1 MADRKISALTSLT
14 SPAEG
19 DLLPVVDVSE
29 ATDANKNK
37 SITLSTLFRR
47 LPDGSEGSPAIGFLS
62 DTGTSGIFRTAANEV
77 AVSNN
82 SAFTGK
88 FTTAGFQLGT
98 GTAAAQLHLF
108 STDTTDQVIIENSDA
123 GADTAP
129 DVVLYRNSASPADS
143 DNLGNLEFRGKDDG
157 GNDHTYAQLV
167 AGISDASNTNEDGIL
182 DLITTF
188 AGTNASRIRLSGR
201 FVGIGEGSPI
211 YPMHLTTDLTG
222 TALNLESTVDDSAS
236 GADLTLFRRRGAS
249 GAGQDDDLLSTVFFR
264 GKNDAGTPEETDYAA
279 IEGKIVD
286 ASDGEEDGGLSL
298 QVQTA
303 GAMTTQLELG
313 PAQVFVGAGVAADGG
328 TISTVNFRGLNDV
341 SGTPEEI
348 NYSALVATIVDNAD
362 GQEDGRLQVQTM
374 TAGTLATR
382 LDINENKI
390 GFFGATAAV
399 QSTHVADLSATAT
412 TGALPAANGTMT
424 IADASSPTNAELLEY
439 CRELEAK
446 VNSLLAF
453 ASAHGLM
460 ASS

>member
-29 ATDANKNK
+29 AADANKNK

-47 LPDGSEGSPAIGFLS
+47 LPDGSAGSPAIGFLS

-123 GADTAP
+123 GTDTAP
-129 DVVLYRNSASPADS
+129 DLVLFRNSASPADS
-143 DNLGNLEFRGKDDG
+143 DNLGNLEFRGRDDG

-167 AGISDASNTNEDGIL
+167 AGISDASNANEDGIL

-201 FVGIGEGSPI
+201 FVGIGEGSPA

-222 TALNLESTVDDSAS
+222 TALNLESTVDDSSS

-249 GAGQDDDLLSTVFFR
+249 DPGQDDDLLSTVFFR

-279 IEGKIVD
+279 VEGKIVD
-286 ASDGEEDGGLSL
+286 ASDGTEDGGLSL

-362 GQEDGRLQVQTM
+362 GAEDGRLQVQTM

-382 LDINENKI
+382 LDITENKI

-412 TGALPAANGTMT
+412 TGTLPTADGTMT
-424 IADASSPTNAELLEY
+424 IADAASPTNAELLEY

>member
-29 ATDANKNK
+29 AADANKNK

-47 LPDGSEGSPAIGFLS
+47 LPDGSAGSPAIGFLS

-123 GADTAP
+123 GTDTAP
-129 DVVLYRNSASPADS
+129 DLVLFRNSASPADS
-143 DNLGNLEFRGKDDG
+143 DNLGNLEFRGRDDG

-167 AGISDASNTNEDGIL
+167 AGISDASNANEDGIL

-201 FVGIGEGSPI
+201 FVGIGEGSPA

-222 TALNLESTVDDSAS
+222 TALNLESTVDDSSS

-249 GAGQDDDLLSTVFFR
+249 DPGQDDDLLSTVFFR

-279 IEGKIVD
+279 VEGKIVD
-286 ASDGEEDGGLSL
+286 ASDGTEDGGLSL

-303 GAMTTQLELG
+303 GAMTTQ
-313 PAQVFVGAGVAADGG
+313 F
-328 TISTVNFRGLNDV
+328 
-341 SGTPEEI
+341 EI
-348 NYSALVATIVDNAD
+348 NGD
-362 GQEDGRLQVQTM
+362 
-374 TAGTLATR
+374 TLS
-382 LDINENKI
+382 
-390 GFFGATAAV
+390 FFGETVAG
-399 QSTHVADLSATAT
+399 QSSHVADLSATAT
-412 TGALPAANGTMT
+412 TGTLPTANGTMT
-424 IADASSPTNAELLEY
+424 IADAASPTNAELLEY

>member
-1 MADRKISALTSLT
+1 VADRKISALTSLT

-47 LPDGSEGSPAIGFLS
+47 LPDGSAGSPAIGFLS

-88 FTTAGFQLGT
+88 FTTTGFQLGT

-157 GNDHTYAQLV
+157 GNDHTYAQLI
-167 AGISDASNTNEDGIL
+167 AGISDASNTTEDGIL

-201 FVGIGEGSPI
+201 FVGIGEGSPAF
-211 YPMHLTTDLTG
+211 PMHLTTDLTG

-249 GAGQDDDLLSTVFFR
+249 GAGQDSDLLSTVFFR

-279 IEGKIVD
+279 VEGKIVD

-303 GAMTTQLELG
+303 GVMTTQLEVG
-313 PAQVFVGAGVAADGG
+313 PAQVFIGSSVATDAA
-328 TISTVNFRGLNDV
+328 TISTVNFRGANDN
-341 SGTPEEI
+341 STPEDI
-348 NYSALVATIVDNAD
+348 NYAALVATVVDASD
-362 GQEDGRLQVQTM
+362 GTEDGRLQVQTM

-382 LDINENKI
+382 LDITENKI
-390 GFFGATAAV
+390 GFFGATAAA
-399 QSTHVADLSATAT
+399 QSSHVANAEAGYTSNDPGNPS
-412 TGALPAANGTMT
+412 GANIT
-424 IADASSPTNAELLEY
+424 ISDGNAPTNAELLSY
-439 CRELEAK
+439 CRMLEAK

>member
-29 ATDANKNK
+29 AADANKNK

-47 LPDGSEGSPAIGFLS
+47 LPDGSAGSPAIGFLS

-123 GADTAP
+123 GTDTAP
-129 DVVLYRNSASPADS
+129 DLVLFRNSASPADS

-157 GNDHTYAQLV
+157 GNDHTYAQLI

-201 FVGIGEGSPI
+201 FVGIGEGSPA
-211 YPMHLTTDLTG
+211 YPC
-222 TALNLESTVDDSAS
+222 
-236 GADLTLFRRRGAS
+236 
-249 GAGQDDDLLSTVFFR
+249 LLYT
-264 GKNDAGTPEETDYAA
+264 
-279 IEGKIVD
+279 
-286 ASDGEEDGGLSL
+286 SD
-298 QVQTA
+298 
-303 GAMTTQLELG
+303 
-313 PAQVFVGAGVAADGG
+313 AAD
-328 TISTVNFRGLNDV
+328 
-341 SGTPEEI
+341 E
-348 NYSALVATIVDNAD
+348 
-362 GQEDGRLQVQTM
+362 
-374 TAGTLATR
+374 
-382 LDINENKI
+382 
-390 GFFGATAAV
+390 
-399 QSTHVADLSATAT
+399 
-412 TGALPAANGTMT
+412 
-424 IADASSPTNAELLEY
+424 
-439 CRELEAK
+439 
-446 VNSLLAF
+446 
-453 ASAHGLM
+453 
-460 ASS
+460 

>member
-1 MADRKISALTSLT
+1 MADRKISALTGLT

-29 ATDANKNK
+29 AADANKNK
-37 SITLSTLFRR
+37 SITLGTLFRR
-47 LPDGSEGSPAIGFLS
+47 LPDGSEGAPAIGFLS
-62 DTGTSGIFRTAANEV
+62 DTGTSGIFRSAANEI
-77 AVSNN
+77 AFSSN
-82 SAFTGK
+82 ATFQGK

-167 AGISDASNTNEDGIL
+167 AGISDASNANEDGIL

-201 FVGIGEGSPI
+201 FVGIGEGTPA

-222 TALNLESTVDDSAS
+222 TALNLESTVDDSSS

-249 GAGQDDDLLSTVFFR
+249 DPGQDNDLLSTVFFR
-264 GKNDAGTPEETDYAA
+264 GKNDAATPDEVDYAA

-286 ASDGEEDGGLSL
+286 ASDDTEDGGLSL

-303 GAMTTQLELG
+303 GAMTTQ
-313 PAQVFVGAGVAADGG
+313 F
-328 TISTVNFRGLNDV
+328 
-341 SGTPEEI
+341 EI
-348 NYSALVATIVDNAD
+348 NGN
-362 GQEDGRLQVQTM
+362 
-374 TAGTLATR
+374 TL
-382 LDINENKI
+382 
-390 GFFGATAAV
+390 GFFGATPA
-399 QSTHVADLSATAT
+399 QRSTHVADITTTA
-412 TGALPAANGTMT
+412 LNGTLPSANDTNT
-424 IADASSPTNAELLEY
+424 IADAASPTNAELLQY
-439 CRELEAK
+439 CVTLEAK
-446 VNSLLAF
+446 VEALLAF

>member
-1 MADRKISALTSLT
+1 MADRKISALTALT

-29 ATDANKNK
+29 AADASKNK

-47 LPDGSEGSPAIGFLS
+47 LPDGSAGSPAIGFLS

-123 GADTAP
+123 GTDTAP
-129 DVVLYRNSASPADS
+129 DLVLFRNSASPADS

-167 AGISDASNTNEDGIL
+167 AGISDASNANEDGIL

-201 FVGIGEGSPI
+201 FVGIGEGSPA

-222 TALNLESTVDDSAS
+222 TALNLESTVDDSSS

-249 GAGQDDDLLSTVFFR
+249 DPGQDDDLLSTVFFR
-264 GKNDAGTPEETDYAA
+264 GKNDAGTPVETDYAA
-279 IEGKIVD
+279 VEGKIVD
-286 ASDGEEDGGLSL
+286 ASDGTEDGGLSL

-303 GAMTTQLELG
+303 GAMTTQ
-313 PAQVFVGAGVAADGG
+313 F
-328 TISTVNFRGLNDV
+328 
-341 SGTPEEI
+341 EI
-348 NYSALVATIVDNAD
+348 NGN
-362 GQEDGRLQVQTM
+362 
-374 TAGTLATR
+374 TLS
-382 LDINENKI
+382 
-390 GFFGATAAV
+390 FFGAAV
-399 QSTHVADLSATAT
+399 AGQSANVADLSATAT
-412 TGALPAANGTMT
+412 TGTLPTANGTMT
-424 IADASSPTNAELLEY
+424 IADAASPTNAELLEY

>member
-1 MADRKISALTSLT
+1 MADRKISALTALT

-29 ATDANKNK
+29 AADANKNK

-47 LPDGSEGSPAIGFLS
+47 LPDGSAGSPSIGFLS

-123 GADTAP
+123 GTDTAP
-129 DVVLYRNSASPADS
+129 DLVLFRNSASPADS

-157 GNDHTYAQLV
+157 GNDHTYAQLI
-167 AGISDASNTNEDGIL
+167 AGISDASNTTEDGIL

-201 FVGIGEGSPI
+201 FVGIGEGSPA

-222 TALNLESTVDDSAS
+222 TALNLESTVDDSSS

-249 GAGQDDDLLSTVFFR
+249 DPGQDSDLLSTVFFR
-264 GKNDAGTPEETDYAA
+264 GKNDAGTPEEVDYAA
-279 IEGKIVD
+279 VEGKIVD

-303 GAMTTQLELG
+303 GAMTTQ
-313 PAQVFVGAGVAADGG
+313 F
-328 TISTVNFRGLNDV
+328 
-341 SGTPEEI
+341 EI
-348 NYSALVATIVDNAD
+348 NGN
-362 GQEDGRLQVQTM
+362 
-374 TAGTLATR
+374 TLS
-382 LDINENKI
+382 
-390 GFFGATAAV
+390 FFGATLAG
-399 QSTHVADLSATAT
+399 QSAHVADITTTAT
-412 TGALPAANGTMT
+412 TGTLPAANDTNT
-424 IADASSPTNAELLEY
+424 IADAASPTNAELLQY
-439 CRELEAK
+439 CVTLEAK
-446 VNSLLAF
+446 VEALLAF

-460 ASS
+460 ASGS

>member
-1 MADRKISALTSLT
+1 MADRKISDLTALT

-29 ATDANKNK
+29 AADANKNK

-108 STDTTDQVIIENSDA
+108 STDTIDQVIIENSDA

-143 DNLGNLEFRGKDDG
+143 DNLGNLEFRGRDDG

-201 FVGIGEGSPI
+201 FVGIGEGSPAF
-211 YPMHLTTDLTG
+211 PMHLTTDLTG

-249 GAGQDDDLLSTVFFR
+249 DPGQDADLLSTVFFR

-279 IEGKIVD
+279 VEGKIVD

-303 GAMTTQLELG
+303 GAMTTQ
-313 PAQVFVGAGVAADGG
+313 F
-328 TISTVNFRGLNDV
+328 
-341 SGTPEEI
+341 EI
-348 NYSALVATIVDNAD
+348 NGN
-362 GQEDGRLQVQTM
+362 
-374 TAGTLATR
+374 TLS
-382 LDINENKI
+382 
-390 GFFGATAAV
+390 FFGATVAG
-399 QSTHVADLSATAT
+399 QSSHVADITTTAT
-412 TGALPAANGTMT
+412 TGTLPAANDTNT
-424 IADASSPTNAELLEY
+424 IADAASPTNAELLQY
-439 CRELEAK
+439 CVTLEAK
-446 VNSLLAF
+446 VEALLAF

>member
-29 ATDANKNK
+29 AADANKNK

-123 GADTAP
+123 GTDTAP
-129 DVVLYRNSASPADS
+129 DLVLFRNSASPADS

-157 GNDHTYAQLV
+157 GNDHTYAQLI

-222 TALNLESTVDDSAS
+222 TALNLESTVDDSSS

-249 GAGQDDDLLSTVFFR
+249 GAGQDEDLLSTVFFR
-264 GKNDAGTPEETDYAA
+264 GKNDAGTPEEIDYAA
-279 IEGKIVD
+279 VEGKIVD
-286 ASDGEEDGGLSL
+286 ASDDTEDGGLSL

-303 GAMTTQLELG
+303 GAMTTQ
-313 PAQVFVGAGVAADGG
+313 F
-328 TISTVNFRGLNDV
+328 
-341 SGTPEEI
+341 EI
-348 NYSALVATIVDNAD
+348 NGN
-362 GQEDGRLQVQTM
+362 
-374 TAGTLATR
+374 TLS
-382 LDINENKI
+382 
-390 GFFGATAAV
+390 FFGATVAG
-399 QSTHVADLSATAT
+399 QSPHVADLTATASSGT
-412 TGALPAANGTMT
+412 LPTANGTMT
-424 IADASSPTNAELLEY
+424 IANAASPTNAELLEY